1 MAALDF
7 DPSKVQN
14 DVIPKGEYRLVISG
28 AEIKPTKAG
37 DGLRLNLKMTVC
49 GGQYGNRTLFEGLN
63 IKNPNPTAQA
73 MSEQM
78 LKKICEAIGVLKL
91 TDTAQLLN
99 GQGGQISVPF
109 MAYVDVKDN
118 DGGLQNVLKKPR
130 SMVRLASMAT
140 RIASAA
146 TPTAPVMTPA
156 SESVPQ
162 VAATNAAPW
171 E

>member
-7 DPSKVQN
+7 DPTKVQN

-37 DGLRLNLKMTVC
+37 DGTRLNLKMTVF

-63 IKNPNPTAQA
+63 IKNPNPNAQA
-73 MSEQM
+73 KSEQM

-99 GQGGQISVPF
+99 GPGGQISVPF
-109 MAYVDVKDN
+109 LAYVDVKDN

-130 SMVRLASMAT
+130 
-140 RIASAA
+140 RIASGGVPAV
-146 TPTAPVMTPA
+146 PVMAPA
-156 SESVPQ
+156 NEGVPQ
-162 VAATNAAPW
+162 VAASNAAPW
-171 E
+171 EYNG

>member
-7 DPSKVQN
+7 DPNKVQN

-28 AEIKPTKAG
+28 VELKPTKAG

-78 LKKICEAIGVLKL
+78 LKKICEAIGVQRL

-99 GQGGQISVPF
+99 GPGGQISVPF

-130 SMVRLASMAT
+130 
-140 RIASAA
+140 RIASGGVPAV
-146 TPTAPVMTPA
+146 PVMAPA
-156 SESVPQ
+156 SEGVPQ
-162 VAATNAAPW
+162 VAASNAAPW
-171 E
+171 EYNG

>member
-7 DPSKVQN
+7 DPAKVQN

-37 DGLRLNLKMTVC
+37 DGLRLNLKLTVC

-99 GQGGQISVPF
+99 GPGGQISVPF

-130 SMVRLASMAT
+130 
-140 RIASAA
+140 RIASGA
-146 TPTAPVMTPA
+146 TPTAPVMAPA

-162 VAATNAAPW
+162 VAATNASPW
-171 E
+171 EYNG

>member
-7 DPSKVQN
+7 DPAKVQN

-37 DGLRLNLKMTVC
+37 DGLRLNLKLTVC

-130 SMVRLASMAT
+130 
-140 RIASAA
+140 RIASGA
-146 TPTAPVMTPA
+146 TSTAPVMASA
-156 SESVPQ
+156 SENVPQ
-162 VAATNAAPW
+162 VAASNAAPW
-171 E
+171 EKYN